1 MDVSE
6 ILASIEHT
14 SIKRDKQIAKT
25 TQNITFSDDSDVNV
39 EDPITS
45 EFMDRVHESMVTMTN
60 LTIGQFMVVLY

>member
-6 ILASIEHT
+6 ILASVEHT
-14 SIKRDKQIAKT
+14 NIKREKQIAKT

-45 EFMDRVHESMVTMTN
+45 QFMDRVHESMVTMTN
-60 LTIGQFMVVLY
+60 LTIGEFMVVLY

>member
-1 MDVSE
+1 M
-6 ILASIEHT
+6 LASVEHT
-14 SIKRDKQIAKT
+14 NIKREKQIAKI

-60 LTIGQFMVVLY
+60 LTKGEFMVVLY